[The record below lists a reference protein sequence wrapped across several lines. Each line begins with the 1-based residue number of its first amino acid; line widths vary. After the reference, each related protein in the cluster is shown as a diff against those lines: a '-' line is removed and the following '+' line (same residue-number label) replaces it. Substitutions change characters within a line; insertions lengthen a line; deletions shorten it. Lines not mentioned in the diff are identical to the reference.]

1 MKIEHLGGKQR
12 RYTMAKRWDDSLLE
26 TDSIALK
33 EIDKILSTLKREDIY
48 FLYFLLRNLQ
58 KVKGMFELIRN
69 YKV

>member
-1 MKIEHLGGKQR
+1 
-12 RYTMAKRWDDSLLE
+12 MAKRWDDSLLE

>member
-1 MKIEHLGGKQR
+1 
-12 RYTMAKRWDDSLLE
+12 MAKRWDDSLLE

-33 EIDKILSTLKREDIY
+33 EIDKILSTLRREDIY

-69 YKV
+69 YNV